1 MIKGLKYDFYGFIRA
16 NLFYNSRK
24 FVAPVDGNFYLFPL
38 NEELDADGKDLNEHP
53 NGEFIS
59 YTSRLGMNV
68 KGLRLLIFYF

>member
-24 FVAPVDGNFYLFPL
+24 SVAPVDGNFYLFPL

-59 YTSRLGMNV
+59 YTSRLGLNV